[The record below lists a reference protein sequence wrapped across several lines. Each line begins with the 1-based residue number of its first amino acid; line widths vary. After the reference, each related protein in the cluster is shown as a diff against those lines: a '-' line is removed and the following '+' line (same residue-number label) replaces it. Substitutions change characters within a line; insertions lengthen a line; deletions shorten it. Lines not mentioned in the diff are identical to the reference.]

1 MLSGFLF
8 QTHFLNKFRGFLLRG
23 RPLILRKQWRHGHVH
38 RFRQPL
44 TVIITPAPFLRL
56 FLISKDRYRISV
68 VTDNPG
74 AMPGQGSTSMF
85 SFGKSAGK
93 VEGVLAT
100 LSIPFMQPTPQ
111 SWKRRAGALKKEKDF
126 TRTLAIQL
134 YPAYAELFERKKD
147 VGRAD
152 AVLIARYGE

>member
-1 MLSGFLF
+1 MIKIGIDPGITGAIAVIRADGSIGAWDMPIMTKVSGKGSEV
-8 QTHFLNKFRGFLLRG
+8 NAAGVAD
-23 RPLILRKQWRHGHVH
+23 ILRE
-38 RFRQPL
+38 
-44 TVIITPAPFLRL
+44 ITAMPE
-56 FLISKDRYRISV
+56 SV
-68 VTDNPG
+68 QAYLERVG